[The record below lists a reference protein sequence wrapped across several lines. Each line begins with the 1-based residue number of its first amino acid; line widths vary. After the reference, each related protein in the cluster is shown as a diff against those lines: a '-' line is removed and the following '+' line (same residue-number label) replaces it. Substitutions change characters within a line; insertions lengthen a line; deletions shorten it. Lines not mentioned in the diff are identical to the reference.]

1 MEMARLRRERRSALT
16 AGAIGSAGQLC
27 DQEADDT
34 PAGDTDVSS
43 TDVSSDPPSAAP
55 AGDLPMLRV
64 VLLDGVYNDARALL
78 RTLRRRL
85 PAAHVPPHVALHP
98 DTLSIYHR
106 ASGKSYAAAS
116 AESVRRGQTGDEAAL
131 RVCTVEAAALMLQ
144 ELGEPEATTTA
155 LVAAVV
161 RNNQALGAYGAEER
175 RLQRLARK
183 EATPHQPR
191 GSWARTNA
199 AAAQGLP
206 PPARPDAI

>member
-1 MEMARLRRERRSALT
+1 
-16 AGAIGSAGQLC
+16 
-27 DQEADDT
+27 
-34 PAGDTDVSS
+34 
-43 TDVSSDPPSAAP
+43 
-55 AGDLPMLRV
+55 
-64 VLLDGVYNDARALL
+64 
-78 RTLRRRL
+78 
-85 PAAHVPPHVALHP
+85 
-98 DTLSIYHR
+98 
-106 ASGKSYAAAS
+106 
-116 AESVRRGQTGDEAAL
+116 
-131 RVCTVEAAALMLQ
+131 MLQ